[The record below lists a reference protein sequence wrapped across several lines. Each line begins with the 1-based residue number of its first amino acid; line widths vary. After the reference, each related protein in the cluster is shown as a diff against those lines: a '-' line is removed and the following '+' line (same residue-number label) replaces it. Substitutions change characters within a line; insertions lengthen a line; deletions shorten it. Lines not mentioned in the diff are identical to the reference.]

1 MMHEKLMKKLEKK
14 GKKLSPLEQKAK
26 MDVVKELQSQAGDM
40 MGEKLKGLKKVTVAS
55 DSEEG
60 LKAGLEKA
68 EEVIEQKQESEQ
80 EDESEEMSA
89 ESDESEE
96 ELSPEEIDAKI
107 QELMALKKKKE
118 QQA

>member
-68 EEVIEQKQESEQ
+68 EEVLEQKEEAEQ

-89 ESDESEE
+89 ESEE

-118 QQA
+118 EQQA